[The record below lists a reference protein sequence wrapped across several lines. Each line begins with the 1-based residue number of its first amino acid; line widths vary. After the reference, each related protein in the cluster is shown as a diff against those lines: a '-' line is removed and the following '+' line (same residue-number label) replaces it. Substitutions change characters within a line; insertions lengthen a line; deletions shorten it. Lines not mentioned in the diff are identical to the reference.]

1 VDPDTQTTIVAP
13 VKCDIKVERRE
24 KLKKRRKILA
34 YPNFKPSAA
43 TPGEEKSAGAAD
55 CLSAAL
61 CTRVGS
67 RT

>member
-1 VDPDTQTTIVAP
+1 V
-13 VKCDIKVERRE
+13 CDIKVEMRE
-24 KLKKRRKILA
+24 KLKKRRKVLA

-61 CTRVGS
+61 CTCVGS
-67 RT
+67 RS